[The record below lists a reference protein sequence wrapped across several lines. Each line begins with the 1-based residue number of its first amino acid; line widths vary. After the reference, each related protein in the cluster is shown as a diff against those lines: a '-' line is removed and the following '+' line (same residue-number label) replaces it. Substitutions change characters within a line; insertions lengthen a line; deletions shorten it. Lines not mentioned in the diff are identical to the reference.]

1 MPRSFLSRAGRDVLA
16 VGMEVNRPMG
26 RGLRLLCSQVC
37 CGRQC
42 RAVSRVGPGVL
53 CSLTLGLPKPSS
65 CREPAGWPCSQS
77 MLVPR
82 WGVAAVEV
90 GRAGVF
96 CGVYWA
102 CVLGCDRH
110 QWRSVP
116 PAPLGG
122 AGVSFPRRQEALVRS
137 LCLENAPLSG
147 GCSESILTNCFF
159 F

>member
-1 MPRSFLSRAGRDVLA
+1 
-16 VGMEVNRPMG
+16 MG
-26 RGLRLLCSQVC
+26 RGLRLLCSTFAV
-37 CGRQC
+37 
-42 RAVSRVGPGVL
+42 AVSAEPSAASGPGFL

-65 CREPAGWPCSQS
+65 CRKPAGWPCSQN

-122 AGVSFPRRQEALVRS
+122 GGVSFPRRQEALGRS

-147 GCSESILTNCFF
+147 GCSESILTNFF
-159 F
+159 FFF